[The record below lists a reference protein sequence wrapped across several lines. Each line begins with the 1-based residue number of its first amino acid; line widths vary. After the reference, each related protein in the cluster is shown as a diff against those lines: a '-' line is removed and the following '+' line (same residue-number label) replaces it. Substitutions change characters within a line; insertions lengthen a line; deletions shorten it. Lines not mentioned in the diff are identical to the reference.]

1 MSKRIPE
8 RLDPWR
14 YADLGKSVSGVLRLD
29 SLPRLGACLAASD
42 GEVHFDVCFERDGER
57 RAVMSGSI
65 RAELV
70 LQCQRCLEPLAY
82 PVEVSVALA
91 FVEGIE
97 QAAQLPESLDPCLVE
112 EGGISF
118 KDLVEDELLLMLPQV
133 AMHPQG
139 RCASQSAE
147 TTRPEPALSDTQSS
161 RKNPFAVLAELKND
175 HD

>member
-14 YADLGKSVSGVLRLD
+14 YADLGKSLSGSLRLD
-29 SLPRLGACLAASD
+29 SLPRLAACLAASEGD
-42 GEVHFDVCFERDGER
+42 ADFDLRFERDGER
-57 RAVMSGSI
+57 RAVMTGTI
-65 RAELV
+65 RAALV

-82 PVEVSVALA
+82 PVQAPVAVA

-112 EGGISF
+112 EGSVSF
-118 KDLVEDELLLMLPQV
+118 KDLVEDELLLTLPQV
-133 AMHPQG
+133 AMHPRGQ
-139 RCASQSAE
+139 CANRSVE
-147 TTRPEPALSDTQSS
+147 TPRPEPAEPDAQT
-161 RKNPFAVLAELKND
+161 RRNPFAVLAELKND